1 MERIVWRFIPG
12 YPAVFHQIRLTL
24 TVVQRSIIFPFFRII
39 SNIIECCLQLQI
51 PCIGIVSSEKIAVS
65 VTHIIAIPI
74 INGISFNIGL
84 SGTLVINR
92 QPIFIQ
98 NRIDMGL
105 QQTSVIC
112 SNRVLLFR
120 ISIHRCHTTGL
131 YLIPGNHISIVIL
144 RYLDRPHQ
152 CFAGFFLRH
161 ICHSRVR
168 FYLAVPASV

>member
-24 TVVQRSIIFPFFRII
+24 TMVQRSVIFPFFRII
-39 SNIIECCLQLQI
+39 SNIIERCFQLQI

-74 INGISFNIGL
+74 INGISFDIGL
-84 SGTLVINR
+84 IGTLVINR

-112 SNRVLLFR
+112 PNRVFLFR
-120 ISIHRCHTTGL
+120 ISTHRCHATGL
-131 YLIPGNHISIVIL
+131 YLIPGNHISIAIL
-144 RYLDRPHQ
+144 
-152 CFAGFFLRH
+152 
-161 ICHSRVR
+161 
-168 FYLAVPASV
+168 

>member
-1 MERIVWRFIPG
+1 MERIVWHFIPG

-24 TVVQRSIIFPFFRII
+24 TMVQWSVIFPFFRII
-39 SNIIECCLQLQI
+39 SNIIERCFQLQI

-65 VTHIIAIPI
+65 VTHIISIPI
-74 INGISFNIGL
+74 INGISFDIGL
-84 SGTLVINR
+84 IGTLVINR

-112 SNRVLLFR
+112 PDRVFLFR
-120 ISIHRCHTTGL
+120 ISIHRCHAASL
-131 YLIPGNHISIVIL
+131 YLIPGNHIFIAIF
-144 RYLDRPHQ
+144 RYPDHPHQ
-152 CFAGFFLRH
+152 CFAGFLLRH

>member
-1 MERIVWRFIPG
+1 MERIVWHFIPG

-24 TVVQRSIIFPFFRII
+24 TMVQWSVIFPFFRII
-39 SNIIECCLQLQI
+39 SNIIERCLQLQI

-74 INGISFNIGL
+74 INGISFDIGL
-84 SGTLVINR
+84 IGTLVINR

-105 QQTSVIC
+105 QQASVIC
-112 SNRVLLFR
+112 PDRVFLFR
-120 ISIHRCHTTGL
+120 ISTHRCHAASL
-131 YLIPGNHISIVIL
+131 YLIPGNHIFIAIL
-144 RYLDRPHQ
+144 RYPDHPHQ
-152 CFAGFFLRH
+152 CFAGFLLRH